1 MKRQKK
7 KLDKKPF
14 YGPQGSKGYFNPSLT
29 GKDFA
34 ESANRAQGI
43 TVKPSKKDKAIIKSE
58 KVRRIKAKNKAN
70 PMGKKS
76 GGMINSRSIAKKYFK
91 GGMV

>member
-1 MKRQKK
+1 MIKQKTRRKKK

-14 YGPQGSKGYFNPSLT
+14 YGPEGSKGYFNPSLT

-43 TVKPSKKDKAIIKSE
+43 TVKIKNKLSKKDQAIIKAE
-58 KVRRIKAKNKAN
+58 KARRSRSKRKAK
-70 PMGKKS
+70 PMGK
-76 GGMINSRSIAKKYFK
+76 
-91 GGMV
+91 

>member
-14 YGPQGSKGYFNPSLT
+14 YGEQ
-29 GKDFA
+29 
-34 ESANRAQGI
+34 
-43 TVKPSKKDKAIIKSE
+43 SKKDKAIIKSE